1 MNAEPLIIRIAEAL
15 NEARL
20 EAVLIGNAAAAL
32 NGAPVTT
39 LDFDFMVRNT
49 QQALGRIREFARVLG
64 AEVVP
69 PRTDVSRVYS
79 VVNEQDGL
87 FVDFLDTVTGVSSFA
102 SLRSRAV
109 AVRFGQGALRVAS
122 LRDVLA
128 SKRAADRPKDRAV
141 IELIELTLREAD
153 VEGGSEPQCR

>member
-1 MNAEPLIIRIAEAL
+1 MNAESLLTRIAEAL
-15 NEARL
+15 AEARL

-49 QQALGRIREFARVLG
+49 QQALDRIRKFARALD

-79 VVNEQDGL
+79 VVNERDGL

-109 AVRFGQGALRVAS
+109 AVQFGRGTLRVAS
-122 LRDVLA
+122 LPDILA

-141 IELIELTLREAD
+141 IELIALTMREA
-153 VEGGSEPQCR
+153 EAREAGEP

>member
-1 MNAEPLIIRIAEAL
+1 MNAEPLLARIAEAL
-15 NEARL
+15 SAARL

-39 LDFDFMVRNT
+39 LDFDFMVRDT
-49 QQALGRIREFARVLG
+49 QHVLDRIRDFARILG

-79 VVNEQDGL
+79 VVNEDAGL
-87 FVDFLDTVTGVSSFA
+87 YVDFLDTVTGVSSFA
-102 SLRSRAV
+102 SLRSRSTEA
-109 AVRFGQGALRVAS
+109 RFGAGVLRVAS

-128 SKRAADRPKDRAV
+128 SKRAANRPKDRAV
-141 IELIELTLREAD
+141 IELLELTVREAD
-153 VEGGSEPQCR
+153 RAQGDPG

>member
-1 MNAEPLIIRIAEAL
+1 MNAESLLIRIAEAL
-15 NEARL
+15 TEARL
-20 EAVLIGNAAAAL
+20 EAVMIGNAAAAL

-39 LDFDFMVRNT
+39 VDFDFMVRDT
-49 QQALGRIREFARVLG
+49 QQALGRIREFARALN

-87 FVDFLDTVTGVSSFA
+87 FVDFLDTVTGVSSYA
-102 SLRSRAV
+102 SLRSRAE
-109 AVRFGQGALRVAS
+109 AVRFGVGTLRVAS

-128 SKRAADRPKDRAV
+128 SKRAANRPKDRAV
-141 IELIELTLREAD
+141 IELIELTLGEAD
-153 VEGGSEPQCR
+153 AKGRGAP

>member
-1 MNAEPLIIRIAEAL
+1 MNAEPLIIRIAEDLA
-15 NEARL
+15 EARL
-20 EAVLIGNAAAAL
+20 DAVLIGNAAAAL

-39 LDFDFMVRNT
+39 MDFDFMVRDT
-49 QQALGRIREFARVLG
+49 QQALDRIREFARALN
-64 AEVVP
+64 AEVIP

-102 SLRSRAV
+102 SLRSRA
-109 AVRFGQGALRVAS
+109 AVVQFGRGTLRVAS

-128 SKRAADRPKDRAV
+128 SKRAANRPKDRAV

-153 VEGGSEPQCR
+153 AKEGGET